1 MYLEDVELDG
11 KTNISFE
18 NNVGHFSGVKFK
30 STSYNHEGAR
40 FYLLIVVYLKG
51 TEPEPKKII
60 ASALSS
66 PIFVDSRRCARDFH
80 VK

>member
-11 KTNISFE
+11 KTNISLE

-40 FYLLIVVYLKG
+40 FYLLIVVYLKRA
-51 TEPEPKKII
+51 EPEPKII
-60 ASALSS
+60 GSALSS

-80 VK
+80 VR